1 MTKSG
6 RAGAP
11 RRRSRP
17 RNTRNRPTDDQLLDA
32 ARAVISEFGVERS
45 TMDMIA
51 ERGGTTRVT
60 LYAHFGSRDAL
71 VDRLIE
77 RELGNFTD
85 WMSAAYAES
94 DDWSYGARARHSVEA
109 TFEFARSNP
118 EGLRLLLGHRQEAED
133 PGRRLYKTLEP
144 RVAAR
149 LRQNY
154 AARGA
159 EIDASADTLASL
171 LIGISL
177 DVAYRALIVDRADID
192 IACEIAVTA
201 TLAVLREVS
210 PEQLLA
216 LDASLADRDG
226 HPGSAATSSSI
237 HMEN

>member
-6 RAGAP
+6 RGDGS
-11 RRRSRP
+11 RRRPRP

-32 ARAVISEFGVERS
+32 ARAVVADFGVERS

-71 VDRLIE
+71 VERMIA
-77 RELGNFTD
+77 RELAGFTD
-85 WMSAAYAES
+85 WMVAAYDES
-94 DDWSYGARARHSVEA
+94 EDMSYGARAQHSVEA
-109 TFEFARSNP
+109 TFEYARRNP
-118 EGLRLLLGHRQEAED
+118 EGLRLLLGRRQESEG
-133 PGRRLYKTLEP
+133 PGRQLYKTLEP
-144 RVAAR
+144 RVAER

-177 DVAYRALIVDRADID
+177 DVCYRALIVESADID
-192 IACEIAVTA
+192 IACDIAVTA
-201 TLAVLREVS
+201 TLAVLRAVR
-210 PEQLLA
+210 PDQLLA
-216 LDASLADRDG
+216 LDASLAEGATDQTNSATT
-226 HPGSAATSSSI
+226 SAARR
-237 HMEN
+237 N

>member
-1 MTKSG
+1 
-6 RAGAP
+6 
-11 RRRSRP
+11 
-17 RNTRNRPTDDQLLDA
+17 LDA
-32 ARAVISEFGVERS
+32 ARAVISEHGVERS

-85 WMSAAYAES
+85 WMAAAYDES
-94 DDWSYGARARHSVEA
+94 EDWSYGARARHSVEA
-109 TFEFARSNP
+109 TFDFARSNP

-133 PGRRLYKTLEP
+133 PGRRLYTTLEP

-154 AARGA
+154 AERGA
-159 EIDASADTLASL
+159 EIAASADTLASL

-192 IACEIAVTA
+192 VACEIAVSA
-201 TLAVLREVS
+201 TLGVLRAVS

-216 LDASLADRDG
+216 LDASLAEGVVDPDSAT
-226 HPGSAATSSSI
+226 GSSRI
-237 HMEN
+237 HIEN